1 MPQAPTPHAP
11 ASGAATAGDAGMST
25 VYDVADLAGVST
37 ATVSRVIHGSPLV
50 HPDTQQR
57 VRAAIDVLGYVPDGS
72 AQGLSRRRKDI
83 IGLAALERG
92 TDEID
97 IEEAGQLFVDE
108 VVHAVESVLRGTE
121 CSLLLTFGR
130 AGEPFQ
136 RRVWSLSGKVDG
148 LLAAEEIMPPAHLR
162 ALARRIP
169 VVVIAGQR
177 DERSM
182 DVVAV
187 DNAAGVRALAAHLA
201 VDHGYRRLCFLAGPA
216 DSPDAQDRLSAFLG
230 AAAEHP
236 GCRVGS
242 VLNGDFSEASGT
254 AAART
259 LLASG
264 PLPDAVACANDQMA
278 IGVLRELQRAAIGVP
293 GDVAVTGFDD
303 IYASRIVGPTLTTV
317 NQPLGEL
324 GRRAAERLRARIDNR
339 ALPPRTEILPTH
351 LVIRASCGC
360 PPVTGRPGISSQ
372 GTRPAAPAD
381 APR

>member
-1 MPQAPTPHAP
+1 
-11 ASGAATAGDAGMST
+11 MST
-25 VYDVADLAGVST
+25 VYDVAGLAGVST

-57 VRAAIDVLGYVPDGS
+57 VRAAIDELGYVPDGS

-108 VVHAVESVLRGTE
+108 IVHAVESVLRGSE

-130 AGEPFQ
+130 SGEPFE
-136 RRVWSLSGKVDG
+136 RRVWALSGKVDG
-148 LLAAEEIMPPAHLR
+148 LLVAEEIMPASRLR

-177 DERSM
+177 DEREL

-187 DNAAGVRALAAHLA
+187 DNAAGVRALAAHLTGT
-201 VDHGYRRLCFLAGPA
+201 HGYRRLCYVAGPA
-216 DSPDAQDRLSAFLG
+216 DSPDAQARLTTF
-230 AAAEHP
+230 AEATSGHR
-236 GCRVGS
+236 GHRVQS
-242 VLNGDFSEASGT
+242 VLNGDFSEASGA

-259 LLASG
+259 LLAG
-264 PLPDAVACANDQMA
+264 GLLPDAVACANDQMA
-278 IGVLRELQRAAIGVP
+278 IGVLREFQRAGVQVP

-303 IYASRIVGPTLTTV
+303 IYASRIVAPALTTV
-317 NQPLGEL
+317 SQPLGEL
-324 GRRAAERLRARIDNR
+324 GRRAAARLRARIDSR
-339 ALPPRTEILPTH
+339 ALPPCTDILPTH

-360 PPVTGRPGISSQ
+360 PPAVS
-372 GTRPAAPAD
+372 RPAANRPVTT
-381 APR
+381 PPGTSPPVTPPTVNQPV

>member
-1 MPQAPTPHAP
+1 
-11 ASGAATAGDAGMST
+11 MST

-50 HPDTQQR
+50 HPDTQER
-57 VRAAIDVLGYVPDGS
+57 VRAAIDELGYVPDGS

-108 VVHAVESVLRGTE
+108 VVHAVESVLRGSE

-130 AGEPFQ
+130 SGEPFE
-136 RRVWSLSGKVDG
+136 RRIWALSGKVDG
-148 LLAAEEIMPPAHLR
+148 LLVAEEIMPASRLR

-177 DERSM
+177 DEREL

-187 DNAAGVRALAAHLA
+187 DNAAGVRALAAHLIGT
-201 VDHGYRRLCFLAGPA
+201 HGYRRMCYVAGPA
-216 DSPDAQDRLSAFLG
+216 DSPDAQGRLTTF
-230 AAAEHP
+230 AEATSGHR
-236 GCRVGS
+236 GHRVQS
-242 VLNGDFSEASGT
+242 VLNGDFSEASGA

-259 LLASG
+259 LLAG
-264 PLPDAVACANDQMA
+264 GLLPDAVACANDQMA
-278 IGVLRELQRAAIGVP
+278 IGVLREFQRAGVQVP

-303 IYASRIVGPTLTTV
+303 IYASRIVAPALTTV
-317 NQPLGEL
+317 SQPLGEL
-324 GRRAAERLRARIDNR
+324 GRRAAERLRARIGNR

-360 PPVTGRPGISSQ
+360 PPAVS
-372 GTRPAAPAD
+372 RPAANRPATTPLGTSPPD
-381 APR
+381 TPPTVNQPV

>member
-1 MPQAPTPHAP
+1 V
-11 ASGAATAGDAGMST
+11 ST

-57 VRAAIDVLGYVPDGS
+57 VRAAIDELGFVPDGS

-130 AGEPFQ
+130 SGEQFQ

-148 LLAAEEIMPPAHLR
+148 LLVAEEIMPAGRLR

-177 DERSM
+177 DEREL

-187 DNAAGVRALAAHLA
+187 DNAAGIRALAAHLTGA
-201 VDHGYRRLCFLAGPA
+201 HGYRRLCFVAGPA
-216 DSPDAQDRLSAFLG
+216 DSPDAQGRLAAFL
-230 AAAEHP
+230 AAIAQHP
-236 GCRVGS
+236 GSRVDP
-242 VLNGDFSEASGT
+242 VLNGDFSEASGS
-254 AAART
+254 AAARR
-259 LLASG
+259 LLAGG
-264 PLPDAVACANDQMA
+264 PLPDVVACAND
-278 IGVLRELQRAAIGVP
+278 
-293 GDVAVTGFDD
+293 
-303 IYASRIVGPTLTTV
+303 
-317 NQPLGEL
+317 
-324 GRRAAERLRARIDNR
+324 
-339 ALPPRTEILPTH
+339 
-351 LVIRASCGC
+351 
-360 PPVTGRPGISSQ
+360 
-372 GTRPAAPAD
+372 
-381 APR
+381 